1 MTFTQV
7 QGDYLFFVSTV
18 TAATAFWTDVTYP
31 TPSANGDSEVVLYFN
46 QGTPGNITNYVD
58 KYPNGDGVITGNY
71 LTQRPFNANSSG
83 TYYISA
89 YLKVDGIG
97 STTDYTMKIG
107 LNQIPCAGASMI
119 SVSMLAFL
127 LPLLCFFMN

>member
-1 MTFTQV
+1 
-7 QGDYLFFVSTV
+7 
-18 TAATAFWTDVTYP
+18 
-31 TPSANGDSEVVLYFN
+31 
-46 QGTPGNITNYVD
+46 VD